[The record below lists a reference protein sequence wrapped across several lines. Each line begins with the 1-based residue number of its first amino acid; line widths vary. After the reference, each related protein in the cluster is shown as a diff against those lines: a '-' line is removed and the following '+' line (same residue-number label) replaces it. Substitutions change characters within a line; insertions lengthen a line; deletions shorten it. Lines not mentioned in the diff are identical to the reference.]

1 MNRTVHEKIE
11 GGYFNASMETLPG
24 EQVDSKFF
32 HKKLF
37 EPRFDVLWTSWGP
50 DGRWNNVVYTNWVM
64 FKITLIQLLY
74 V

>member
-37 EPRFDVLWTSWGP
+37 EPRFDVL
-50 DGRWNNVVYTNWVM
+50 
-64 FKITLIQLLY
+64 
-74 V
+74 